1 MEVDSCMGYYLS
13 PTLSYLPA
21 RSFSN
26 CHPPPVQGYPK
37 GGCPASGYSSP
48 LEGVTRIASTH
59 IMGEMHHGA
68 FTITVNI

>member
-26 CHPPPVQGYPK
+26 CHPPPYKDTQRVVAQPLGIALRWK
-37 GGCPASGYSSP
+37 G
-48 LEGVTRIASTH
+48 
-59 IMGEMHHGA
+59 
-68 FTITVNI
+68 